1 MQLSFN
7 NVCFYLPNS
16 RSKLQVFLFLCN
28 KEFVKKT
35 RLVKLHIQQIRLQN
49 SNKQLERKATSPQM
63 DYIIMWV
70 LHDFGNVGK
79 YKGTQSNT
87 FRGLQANSTHL
98 QLYDTQG
105 CQYGLEPR
113 IFSTY
118 ITILNPSTLIDKDG
132 IATNATFFFLAT
144 FSIFSDTSEI
154 TDSLGS

>member
-1 MQLSFN
+1 
-7 NVCFYLPNS
+7 
-16 RSKLQVFLFLCN
+16 
-28 KEFVKKT
+28 
-35 RLVKLHIQQIRLQN
+35 
-49 SNKQLERKATSPQM
+49 M

-154 TDSLGS
+154 TDSLGSWAWDSNLKNAGGRSVLSPLHPPCSSD